1 MKKTGNGIWL
11 KTLWQLSAIIAIS
24 AGLSLI
30 VNALRLDSMQ
40 IVGDWSAE
48 SRMTTETEE
57 CLIISLSEAEKL
69 FMENAAIFIDAR
81 SNEDFRNRHISGA
94 KSLPWQDV
102 DQRFIEVIEDIS
114 PDMTIITY
122 CDGET
127 CKLSHNLTL
136 FLIDMGFKDVRA
148 LVNGWSLWQKSSL
161 PVEKHEAL

>member
-11 KTLWQLSAIIAIS
+11 KTLWQISAIIAIS

-57 CLIISLSEAEKL
+57 CLIISISEAEKL

-102 DQRFIEVIEDIS
+102 DQRFIEVIEDVS
-114 PDMTIITY
+114 PNMTIITY

-136 FLIDMGFKDVRA
+136 FLLDMGFKDVRV

-161 PVEKHEAL
+161 PVEKYEAL